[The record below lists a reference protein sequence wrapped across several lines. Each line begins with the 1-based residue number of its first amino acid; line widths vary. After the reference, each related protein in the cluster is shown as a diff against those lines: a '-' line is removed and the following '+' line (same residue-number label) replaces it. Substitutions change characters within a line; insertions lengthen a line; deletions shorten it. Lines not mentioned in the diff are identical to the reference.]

1 MSQKKQQK
9 KSQKK
14 RVKNSNNII
23 ENKLKRISPKKN
35 VIGLIVAMIILFG
48 SSIGG
53 MLTGVFDGL
62 DAIFST
68 NVFRPEVLLKIA
80 IVIGFMYAFRCIANI
95 VFSMLKLS
103 RARSKTIAT
112 IILSLIKYA
121 IILIGICWIL
131 TIIGVNVSTIF
142 ASVGVVA
149 LIVGFGAESL
159 VSDLVTGVF
168 VLIENQFNV
177 GDIIEVDGY
186 RGTVENISVR
196 TISLRDAGGNVKV
209 INNSD
214 LNNIINRSDR
224 GSVAVTEVGV
234 SYDTDLEAFDELIV
248 PILAN
253 IKEKHK
259 DVFIGDVKY
268 IGVES
273 LADSNVV
280 LKFVADVKEANVFNG
295 KRILNKELKCAFDKA
310 GVEIAYPQIDVH
322 TK

>member
-1 MSQKKQQK
+1 MS
-9 KSQKK
+9 K
-14 RVKNSNNII
+14 RVKKT
-23 ENKLKRISPKKN
+23 NKKNKEDRAYNRIDRKLRKLSPKKN
-35 VIGLIVAMIILFG
+35 VIGLLIAIAILFG
-48 SSIGG
+48 SSIAG
-53 MLTGVFDGL
+53 MLTGVFEGL
-62 DAIFST
+62 SAIS
-68 NVFRPEVLLKIA
+68 EGILLKPETILKII
-80 IVIGFMYAFRCIANI
+80 IVIGFMYAFKCIANI
-95 VFSMLKLS
+95 IFSFFKLS

-121 IILIGICWIL
+121 IILIGVCWIL

-177 GDIIEVDGY
+177 GDIIEVDGF

-196 TISLRDAGGNVKV
+196 TISVRDAGGNVKI

-214 LNNIINRSDR
+214 LNNVINRSDR

-234 SYDTDLEAFDELIV
+234 SYETDLEKFDEQIV
-248 PILAN
+248 PILAD
-253 IKEKHK
+253 IKERHQ
-259 DVFIGDVKY
+259 DIFIGEINY
-268 IGVES
+268 LGVEE
-273 LADSNVV
+273 LADSCVK
-280 LKFVADVKEANVFNG
+280 LKFVAEVVEADVFSG
-295 KRILNKELKCAFDKA
+295 KRMLNKELKIAFDKA
-310 GVEIAYPQIDVH
+310 HIEIAYPQLDIH

>member
-1 MSQKKQQK
+1 MKKTKKTRESKKQ
-9 KSQKK
+9 
-14 RVKNSNNII
+14 NNII
-23 ENKLKRISPKKN
+23 DRKIKKISPKKN
-35 VIGLIVAMIILFG
+35 VIGLLVALLILFG

-53 MLTGVFDGL
+53 MLTGVFDGMST
-62 DAIFST
+62 IFSAKLL
-68 NVFRPEVLLKIA
+68 NPETLLKIL
-80 IVIGFMYAFRCIANI
+80 IVIGFMYAFKCIANI
-95 VFSMLKLS
+95 VFSVLKLS

-112 IILSLIKYA
+112 IVLSLVKYA

-196 TISLRDAGGNVKV
+196 TISLRDAGGNVKI

-214 LNNIINRSDR
+214 LTNIINRSDR

-234 SYDTDLEAFDELIV
+234 SYDTDLEAFDEIIV
-248 PILAN
+248 PILAD

-273 LADSNVV
+273 LADSSVV

-295 KRILNKELKCAFDKA
+295 KRILNKELKVAFDKA
-310 GVEIAYPQIDVH
+310 GIEIAYPQLDVH